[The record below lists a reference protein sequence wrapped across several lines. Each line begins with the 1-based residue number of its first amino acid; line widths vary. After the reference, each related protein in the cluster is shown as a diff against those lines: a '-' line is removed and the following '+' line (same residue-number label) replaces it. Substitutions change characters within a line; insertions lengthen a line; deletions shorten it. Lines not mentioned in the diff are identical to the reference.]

1 MRAAGSPASMPTTLA
16 RVHRAATHAV
26 APTSSAASHPG
37 VLIAEVANV
46 VSLTERRPPLL
57 KSCMQSGV
65 VVPTL
70 LCWCWA
76 RLLLH
81 TGHLCGNICKRIV
94 SLVLLVLLNDLVEM
108 PATGAPSSSMPA
120 AGSPASMPA
129 TLARV
134 HRAATHAV
142 APASSAA
149 SHPGVLIAEVAN
161 VVSLTERRPPLLKS
175 CMQSGVVV
183 PTLLCWCWARL
194 LLHTGHLCGN
204 ICKRIVSLV

>member
-1 MRAAGSPASMPTTLA
+1 MPTTLA

-26 APTSSAASHPG
+26 APTSSATSHPG

-81 TGHLCGNICKRIV
+81 TGHLCGSICKRIV
-94 SLVLLVLLNDLVEM
+94 SLVLLNDLVEM

-120 AGSPASMPA
+120 AGSPASMP
-129 TLARV
+129 TTSARV

-142 APASSAA
+142 APTSSAA
-149 SHPGVLIAEVAN
+149 SHHVGYFCNQYTRV
-161 VVSLTERRPPLLKS
+161 RCCR
-175 CMQSGVVV
+175 
-183 PTLLCWCWARL
+183 
-194 LLHTGHLCGN
+194 TGWG
-204 ICKRIVSLV
+204 